1 MRSVCGGQV
10 SIKPASVLEYS
21 LEQKLKKSLQVAQS
35 SRMALMMQHEANNDV
50 KYALKQ
56 LIDGVLPCF

>member
-1 MRSVCGGQV
+1 
-10 SIKPASVLEYS
+10 LEYS